1 MAGCR
6 HPSPPMESLGPRV
19 HLSLTSGF
27 RDHYVRN
34 NKGAGQ
40 KNVRCFPH
48 CSDSGHNASS
58 FCGAAVSVRV
68 LLPLAA
74 GAASPSAEQL
84 AALYVYG
91 QIVPSAGEP
100 EAITARGG
108 TVSVSEVA
116 NLCGNH
122 AAEAGSFALPQ
133 LYKALPQGHER
144 TREGLS
150 LLFEFSR
157 SSWHYNWKSNRNGP
171 KVRSGGLWANG
182 GR

>member
-1 MAGCR
+1 M
-6 HPSPPMESLGPRV
+6 
-19 HLSLTSGF
+19 
-27 RDHYVRN
+27 
-34 NKGAGQ
+34 
-40 KNVRCFPH
+40 
-48 CSDSGHNASS
+48 
-58 FCGAAVSVRV
+58 